1 LSSSVGNSNPI
12 NFASI
17 LKSHLLEVDSVQK
30 NFDYNVVLSD
40 VYLAC
45 KTGEIIGLLGRNGSG
60 KSTLLKIIFGILR
73 AENKFIR
80 IDGVVKFNNSSLF
93 KEVSYLP
100 QEDFI
105 PKNLSVKKA
114 IALSVKNQLEFCSD
128 SMIQTLLEKK
138 IAHLSAG
145 ELRYLEIKLILN
157 NSSKFAL
164 LDEPYNGLSPI
175 MIDKINNL
183 ILENSSKK
191 GIVITDHNYQNV
203 IAISTKLVLLKN
215 AKAFHL
221 EDKNQ
226 LIEMGYLKEGMM

>member
-1 LSSSVGNSNPI
+1 MPSSVDNSNTI
-12 NFASI
+12 NSASI

-30 NFDYNVVLSD
+30 NFDYKVVLSD
-40 VYLAC
+40 VYLTC

-60 KSTLLKIIFGILR
+60 KSTLLKIIFGILQ

-114 IALSVKNQLEFCSD
+114 IALSVKNQFEFCSD